1 MSVLSSMSNEIK
13 KTEMLM
19 ETDIALVMSIKA
31 GNRNALGKLVERHK
45 KAAYRIA
52 LGLVGNKDDAYDISQ
67 EAFLRVYRSADTYDE
82 KQPFLPWFYTIISN
96 LAKTWLKKRQNR
108 ENRMVDVDDVSF
120 LLIDTTNPEET
131 LVKKETLG
139 ILRQALMELEFEDR
153 EIITLQH
160 FRGMSYDE
168 IADLLGIPRGTVM
181 SRLYYARK
189 KLGSLMRRYYEQ
201 K

>member
-1 MSVLSSMSNEIK
+1 MPNEG
-13 KTEMLM
+13 KTEEM
-19 ETDIALVMSIKA
+19 ESDVALVMSIRNGNKKA
-31 GNRNALGKLVERHK
+31 LALLVERHK
-45 KAAYRIA
+45 KSAFRIA

-82 KQPFLPWFYTIISN
+82 KQPFAPWFYTIIAN
-96 LAKTWLKKRQNR
+96 LSRTWLRRRSRR
-108 ENRMVDVDDVSF
+108 ENRMVDLDDVSW
-120 LLIDTTNPEET
+120 LLVDERTPEQEVIKNEMVAN
-131 LVKKETLG
+131 LHRALKELS
-139 ILRQALMELEFEDR
+139 FDDR

-168 IADLLGIPRGTVM
+168 IAHLLGIPKGTVM

-189 KLGSLMRRYYEQ
+189 KMATLMRLNNGA